1 MEKRYA
7 TENLIIFGNL
17 IYANIQANVYTEH
30 LKFLKWEESH
40 RLFLRMGKKKIL

>member
-1 MEKRYA
+1 MEKRYE

-30 LKFLKWEESH
+30 LKFLKWEETWIIPEN
-40 RLFLRMGKKKIL
+40 GKKKVL